1 MEHCLADGFY
11 EQKESVNLMKKVFIF
26 LGPPGCG
33 KGTQTDTLSRE
44 LNIPHI
50 DTGSLLRE
58 NIKNETQFG
67 KIAKSFIDKGQLV
80 PIEVVAS
87 VIKDR
92 ISKEDC
98 KNGYILDGFP
108 RSMEQAQALK
118 DMWENTPYKFEKSEK
133 VAVYFDIPT
142 DVLVERLINR
152 RSCPVCGKIY
162 NLKSSAPKVEN
173 KCDICNIELIQR
185 KDDTKETAVLRFETY
200 NRETKPLLDFYKND
214 GILVQINANQG
225 IDAVYQELKKVI
237 ND

>member
-1 MEHCLADGFY
+1 
-11 EQKESVNLMKKVFIF
+11 MKKVFIF

-33 KGTQTDTLSRE
+33 KGTQTDTLSKE

-58 NIKNETQFG
+58 NIKNETEFG

-87 VIKDR
+87 VIKER

-98 KNGYILDGFP
+98 KEGYILDGYP
-108 RSMEQAQALK
+108 RSIEQAEALK
-118 DMWENTPYKFEKSEK
+118 DMWENTPYKFKKEEK

-142 DVLVERLINR
+142 DVLVERLVNR

-162 NLKSSAPKVEN
+162 NLKSSAPKVEG
-173 KCDICNIELIQR
+173 KCDICNVELIQR
-185 KDDTKETAVLRFETY
+185 KDDTKETALLRFETY
-200 NRETKPLLDFYKND
+200 DRETKPLLDFYKNE

-225 IDAVYQELKKVI
+225 IDAVYRQLKAVI

>member
-1 MEHCLADGFY
+1 
-11 EQKESVNLMKKVFIF
+11 MKKVFIF

-33 KGTQTDTLSRE
+33 KGTQTDTLSKE

-58 NIKNETQFG
+58 NIKNETEFG

-87 VIKDR
+87 VIGER
-92 ISKEDC
+92 ISREDC
-98 KNGYILDGFP
+98 KTGYILDGFP
-108 RSMEQAQALK
+108 RSIEQAESLK
-118 DMWENTPYKFEKSEK
+118 AMWGKSPYKFEKEEK

-142 DVLVERLINR
+142 DVLVERLVNR

-162 NLKSSAPKVEN
+162 NLKSSAPKVEG
-173 KCDICNIELIQR
+173 KCDICNVELIQR
-185 KDDTKETAVLRFETY
+185 KDDTEETAVLRFETY
-200 NRETKPLLDFYKND
+200 NRETKPLLDFYKKE

-225 IDAVYQELKKVI
+225 IDAVYSELKKVI

>member
-1 MEHCLADGFY
+1 
-11 EQKESVNLMKKVFIF
+11 MKKVFIF

-33 KGTQTDTLSRE
+33 KGTQTDTLSKE
-44 LNIPHI
+44 LEIPHI

-58 NIKNETQFG
+58 NIKNETEFG

-87 VIKDR
+87 VIGER
-92 ISKEDC
+92 ISREDC
-98 KNGYILDGFP
+98 REGYILDGFP
-108 RSMEQAQALK
+108 RSIEQAEALK
-118 DMWENTPYKFEKSEK
+118 NMWEKSPYKLEKNEK

-152 RSCPVCGKIY
+152 RSCPKCGKIY
-162 NLKSSAPKVEN
+162 NLKSSAPKVEG
-173 KCDICNIELIQR
+173 KCDICNVDLIQR

-200 NRETKPLLDFYKND
+200 NRETKPLLDFYKNE

-225 IDAVYQELKKVI
+225 IDAVYKELKSVI

>member
-1 MEHCLADGFY
+1 
-11 EQKESVNLMKKVFIF
+11 MKKVFIF

-33 KGTQTDTLSRE
+33 KGTQTDTLSKE
-44 LNIPHI
+44 LEIPHI

-58 NIKNETQFG
+58 NIKNETEFG

-87 VIKDR
+87 VIGER
-92 ISKEDC
+92 ISREDC
-98 KNGYILDGFP
+98 REGYILDGFP
-108 RSMEQAQALK
+108 RSIEQAEALK
-118 DMWENTPYKFEKSEK
+118 NMWEKSPYKFKKNEK

-152 RSCPVCGKIY
+152 RSCPKCGKIY
-162 NLKSSAPKVEN
+162 NLKSSAPKVEG
-173 KCDICNIELIQR
+173 KCDICNVDLIQR

-200 NRETKPLLDFYKND
+200 NRETKPLLDFYKNE

-225 IDAVYQELKKVI
+225 IDAVYKELKSVI

>member
-1 MEHCLADGFY
+1 M
-11 EQKESVNLMKKVFIF
+11 
-26 LGPPGCG
+26 GPPGCG
-33 KGTQTDTLSRE
+33 KGTQTDTLSKE

-58 NIKNETQFG
+58 NIKNETEFG

-87 VIKDR
+87 VIKER

-98 KNGYILDGFP
+98 KEGYILDGYP
-108 RSMEQAQALK
+108 RSIEQAEALK
-118 DMWENTPYKFEKSEK
+118 DMWENTPYKFKKEEK

-142 DVLVERLINR
+142 DVLVERLVNR

-162 NLKSSAPKVEN
+162 NLKSSAPKVEG
-173 KCDICNIELIQR
+173 KCDICNVELIQR
-185 KDDTKETAVLRFETY
+185 KDDTKETALLRFETY
-200 NRETKPLLDFYKND
+200 DRETKPLLDFYKNE

-225 IDAVYQELKKVI
+225 IDAVYRELKAVI

>member
-1 MEHCLADGFY
+1 
-11 EQKESVNLMKKVFIF
+11 MKKVFIF

-33 KGTQTDTLSRE
+33 KGTQTDTLSKE
-44 LNIPHI
+44 LEIPHI

-58 NIKNETQFG
+58 NIKNETEFG

-87 VIKDR
+87 VIGER
-92 ISKEDC
+92 ISREDC
-98 KNGYILDGFP
+98 REGYILDGFP
-108 RSMEQAQALK
+108 RSIEQAEALK
-118 DMWENTPYKFEKSEK
+118 NMWEKSQYKFEKNEK

-152 RSCPVCGKIY
+152 RSCPKCGKIY
-162 NLKSSAPKVEN
+162 NLKSSAPKVEG
-173 KCDICNIELIQR
+173 KCDICNVDLIQR

-200 NRETKPLLDFYKND
+200 NRETKPLLDFYKNE

-225 IDAVYQELKKVI
+225 IDAVYKELKSVI

>member
-1 MEHCLADGFY
+1 
-11 EQKESVNLMKKVFIF
+11 MKKVFIF

-33 KGTQTDTLSRE
+33 KGTQTDTLSKE

-58 NIKNETQFG
+58 NIKNETEFG

-87 VIKDR
+87 VIKER

-98 KNGYILDGFP
+98 KEGYILDGYP
-108 RSMEQAQALK
+108 RSIEQAEALK
-118 DMWENTPYKFEKSEK
+118 DMWENTPYKFKKEEK

-142 DVLVERLINR
+142 DVLVERLVNR

-162 NLKSSAPKVEN
+162 NLKSSAPKVEG
-173 KCDICNIELIQR
+173 KCDICNVELIQR
-185 KDDTKETAVLRFETY
+185 KDDTKETALLRFETY
-200 NRETKPLLDFYKND
+200 DRETKPLLDFYKNE

-225 IDAVYQELKKVI
+225 IDAVYRELKAVI
-237 ND
+237 NE

>member
-1 MEHCLADGFY
+1 MLFR
-11 EQKESVNLMKKVFIF
+11 S
-26 LGPPGCG
+26 
-33 KGTQTDTLSRE
+33 LSKE

-58 NIKNETQFG
+58 NIKNETEFG

-80 PIEVVAS
+80 PIEVVQS
-87 VIKDR
+87 VINER
-92 ISKEDC
+92 ISRKDC
-98 KNGYILDGFP
+98 EGGYILDGFP

-118 DMWENTPYKFEKSEK
+118 TMWENSPYKFEKEEK

-152 RSCPVCGKIY
+152 RSCPACGKIY
-162 NLKSSAPKVEN
+162 NLKSSAPKVEG
-173 KCDICNIELIQR
+173 KCDICNVDLIQR

-200 NRETKPLLDFYKND
+200 DKETKPLLDFYKEE
-214 GILVQINANQG
+214 GLLVQINANQG